1 MYSKDV
7 YLVGFS
13 TNNYIY
19 NYNLIE
25 LYIHMTMYTYID
37 IYVCVCVSVTK
48 PSLSPLRL
56 DENASSY
63 SEHVYKA
70 WIWNKC

>member
-1 MYSKDV
+1 
-7 YLVGFS
+7 
-13 TNNYIY
+13 
-19 NYNLIE
+19 
-25 LYIHMTMYTYID
+25 MYTYID

-63 SEHVYKA
+63 SEHVYKEHGYETSA
-70 WIWNKC
+70 NIMRSHTM